1 MRIIIASNNEH
12 KVSEIKEILK
22 DFHFEVLS
30 LNDAGIDIDVEEDQ
44 ETFEGNAY
52 KKAFEILQSLS
63 EEEKMDTLV
72 LSDDTGLAVDYL
84 GGAPGVYSARYSGV
98 AHDYAAN
105 NEKLL
110 KELQGVSL
118 EKRTAKFVTS
128 MVLLGKDVDIRVSG
142 EARGKIL
149 FEKAGNEGFGY
160 DPLFYSDD
168 LKKSFA
174 EATGQEKNS
183 VSHRGRALEALIK
196 ELKKREDRG
205 SF

>member
-12 KVSEIKEILK
+12 KVEEIKKILGV
-22 DFHFEVLS
+22 FHFDVVS
-30 LNDAGIDIDVEEDQ
+30 LNDAGIDIEVEEDQ

-52 KKAFEILQSLS
+52 KKAREIFDSLS
-63 EEEKMDTLV
+63 QEERGNALV

-84 GGAPGVYSARYSGV
+84 GGAPGVYSARYAGV

-110 KELQGVSL
+110 KELLGVPL
-118 EKRTAKFVTS
+118 EKRSAKFVTS
-128 MVLLGKDVDIRVSG
+128 MVLLGKDMDIRVSG
-142 EARGKIL
+142 EAAGRIL
-149 FEKAGNEGFGY
+149 EKNAGNGGFGY

-174 EATGQEKNS
+174 ESTGDEKNS

-196 ELKKREDRG
+196 ELNKREN
-205 SF
+205 SSSL

>member
-12 KVSEIKEILK
+12 KVSEIKKIL
-22 DFHFEVLS
+22 DVFHFDVVS
-30 LNDAGIDIDVEEDQ
+30 LNDAGIDIEVEEDQ

-52 KKAFEILQSLS
+52 KKAQEIFMSLT
-63 EEEKMDTLV
+63 EKEKEDTLV

-84 GGAPGVYSARYSGV
+84 DGAPGVYSARYAGT

-110 KELQGVSL
+110 KELLGVPE
-118 EKRTAKFVTS
+118 EKRSAKFVTA
-128 MVLLGKDVDIRVSG
+128 MVLLGQDLDIRVSG
-142 EARGKIL
+142 EARGRIL
-149 FEKAGNEGFGY
+149 EKNAGNGGFGY

-174 EATGQEKNS
+174 ESTGDEKNS

-196 ELKKREDRG
+196 ELKKREN
-205 SF
+205 SSSL